1 MEIRRLGPEDGD
13 VVRKLATR
21 PPHFELLEDERTVFL
36 AAFEDGE
43 PIGFAFGYV
52 LRRRH
57 GASTILFV
65 YEIEVN
71 EGYRRGGI
79 GKELMR
85 ALAREAGAADGFVLT
100 EPDNEEANALYASL
114 GGERSDVIQW
124 DFEYAEP

>member
-1 MEIRRLGPEDGD
+1 VEIRRLGPEDGD

-65 YEIEVN
+65 YEIEMN

-85 ALAREAGAADGFVLT
+85 ALARGAGAADGFVLT